1 MKSVR
6 EILSSYKI
14 FNGIRLENLMILNS
28 VWKEEMKEFS
38 DYCEIDSID
47 KRALVLRVK
56 NSVIKNELFM
66 RKDEILKKI
75 NKHFKS
81 PFIKDIK
88 LI

>member
-1 MKSVR
+1 MKSAR
-6 EILSSYKI
+6 EILSSYKV

-47 KRALVLRVK
+47 KKTLVLKVK